1 MFQAR
6 LEVTVALDV
15 TRAGGSKWRCELRPN
30 RSQSWAET
38 KRFFYVLAAVSGLIA
53 GGFAWHGLW
62 WVAPFSGV
70 EVLALGAGLYCCSR
84 ATYRR
89 QLILVDRDRLVVVR
103 SGGRRYGFQRVWA
116 RTRWRADGSVT
127 GVLQVGSHGRFVDV
141 GEFLAVAER
150 RRLAQ
155 TLGRALGR
163 AALQDDRASLPGDGL
178 HREMGF

>member
-1 MFQAR
+1 MFQVR
-6 LEVTVALDV
+6 LEVAVALEV
-15 TRAGGSKWRCELRPN
+15 TRAGLDSWRCELRPN

-62 WVAPFSGV
+62 WVAPFSGL
-70 EVLALGAGLYCCSR
+70 EVIALGVGLYCCSR
-84 ATYRR
+84 ATYRW
-89 QLILVDRDRLVVVR
+89 QVILVGADRVVVVR
-103 SGGRRYGFQRVWA
+103 SGGRRDDFQRPWA
-116 RTRWRADGSVT
+116 RTRWRADGSAS

-163 AALQDDRASLPGDGL
+163 AVTQYDRAVLPGDGL

>member
-15 TRAGGSKWRCELRPN
+15 TRAGGNKWRCELRPN

-38 KRFFYVLAAVSGLIA
+38 KRFFCVLAAVSGLIA
-53 GGFAWHGLW
+53 CGFAWQGLW
-62 WVAPFSGV
+62 WVAPFSGL

-89 QLILVDRDRLVVVR
+89 QLILVDRERLVVVR
-103 SGGRRYGFQRVWA
+103 SGGRRYGFQRAWA
-116 RTRWRADGSVT
+116 RTRWRPDGSAS
-127 GVLQVGSHGRFVDV
+127 GVLQIGSHGRFVDV

-155 TLGRALGR
+155 TLGSALGR
-163 AALQDDRASLPGDGL
+163 ATARDDRAALPGDGL